1 MNTTRDTHH
10 TETAD
15 GDGELDPREA
25 ASLLEQTQ
33 WRARR
38 QLSRHA
44 PLPLVIGAAIVLG
57 CYGSIWLSVR
67 GQHPYVGPSLGVV
80 GFVYTL
86 VVVGAVTTTTMYK
99 RSVTGVSGRSRREDK
114 IAAIPVVVAF
124 VSVYVFMGALGYDG
138 FSHAVVY
145 GVFDAAAPWMVVG
158 TAMAA
163 AAAARE
169 EWLKLAGA
177 TAIVVIGTA
186 SAFTGP
192 INVWGVL
199 AVGGCVGLMVAAVV
213 QIILFRR
220 P

>member
-1 MNTTRDTHH
+1 MNTTHDSNA
-10 TETAD
+10 TAD
-15 GDGELDPREA
+15 AGKLDPREA
-25 ASLLEQTQ
+25 AALLEQTQ

-44 PLPLVIGAAIVLG
+44 PLPLLVGAVIVLG

-80 GFVYTL
+80 AFVYTL

-114 IAAIPVVVAF
+114 IAAIPVVLAF
-124 VSVYVFMGALGYDG
+124 VSVYVFMSALAYDG

-177 TAIVVIGTA
+177 TAIVVVGTA

-213 QIILFRR
+213 QIILFRH